1 MVYWETSAKDGK
13 NVEEV
18 FTYIG
23 QILFDT
29 YKDENS
35 LVGNSLFMNKD
46 NNQRFFMYESSI
58 PYEENENPFTKTKE
72 DDDFDE
78 KMIQKYN
85 LKYDCDI
92 NF

>member
-1 MVYWETSAKDGK
+1 
-13 NVEEV
+13 
-18 FTYIG
+18 
-23 QILFDT
+23 
-29 YKDENS
+29 
-35 LVGNSLFMNKD
+35 MNKD
-46 NNQRFFMYESSI
+46 NNQRFFMDESSI

>member
-1 MVYWETSAKDGK
+1 
-13 NVEEV
+13 
-18 FTYIG
+18 
-23 QILFDT
+23 
-29 YKDENS
+29 
-35 LVGNSLFMNKD
+35 MNKD